1 MTILWTL
8 SACMAWAVLSE
19 PSPPVS
25 SHKKQSTRQAPT
37 DCFSVTF
44 ISFWWQGLLV
54 LVAVVFAVVMTFII
68 FKIVDAVLG
77 MRVEEKNEI
86 IGLDL
91 TQQSEAAYTVI
102 ESEEQIMK
110 LVIAIIQPHK
120 LEAVKREL
128 EAVEVNLMT
137 VTNVVGQGRQ
147 KGVTEIYRGAKEAGG
162 LINKVRLD
170 IAVNE
175 AFVEPTIAAITKGA
189 HTGSV
194 GDGKIF
200 VVELADC
207 IRLSSGERGGVAI
220 G

>member
-1 MTILWTL
+1 
-8 SACMAWAVLSE
+8 
-19 PSPPVS
+19 
-25 SHKKQSTRQAPT
+25 
-37 DCFSVTF
+37 
-44 ISFWWQGLLV
+44 
-54 LVAVVFAVVMTFII
+54 
-68 FKIVDAVLG
+68 
-77 MRVEEKNEI
+77 
-86 IGLDL
+86 
-91 TQQSEAAYTVI
+91 
-102 ESEEQIMK
+102 MK

-120 LEAVKREL
+120 LDAVKREL

-137 VTNVVGQGRQ
+137 VANVLGEGRQ

-162 LINKVRLD
+162 LLNKVRLD

-200 VVELADC
+200 VVELAEC
-207 IRLSSGERGGVAI
+207 VRISSGERGGVAI